1 MRSSPVKILLTTVAI
16 AAALAAC
23 QRRDDKAKP
32 AQPAP
37 APAAATVDGPLAYD
51 AKTPYATVKLTL
63 PEGVK
68 TAPGLRGALYDAG
81 VRELGQFAE
90 GAQADLS
97 EAGGGNRPYE
107 RTVTYSPGG
116 ETPRLI
122 SVARTNFEDTG
133 GAHPNVTYGG
143 VIWDKTAKRPL
154 GFADLFRAGP
164 DTSALDKALC
174 AAANAAK
181 QARSP
186 GSEPAT
192 LGGKMWTC
200 PKASATP
207 FILTPGSEPGK
218 IGGITFL
225 LDSYQ
230 IGPHSDGD
238 YWIALPQ
245 SAFRTLLA
253 PAYADQFGG
262 APVKAGDVTPTNG

>member
-1 MRSSPVKILLTTVAI
+1 MRSSPAKILLTTVAI

-23 QRRDDKAKP
+23 QRREDKAKP
-32 AQPAP
+32 AQPTP
-37 APAAATVDGPLAYD
+37 PPAAAVDGPLAYD

-68 TAPGLRGALYDAG
+68 TAPGLRGTLYDAG

-97 EAGGGNRPYE
+97 EAGGGDRPYE

-122 SVARTNFEDTG
+122 SLARTNFEDTG

-164 DTSALDKALC
+164 DTVALDKALC

-186 GSEPAT
+186 G
-192 LGGKMWTC
+192 
-200 PKASATP
+200 
-207 FILTPGSEPGK
+207 
-218 IGGITFL
+218 
-225 LDSYQ
+225 
-230 IGPHSDGD
+230 
-238 YWIALPQ
+238 
-245 SAFRTLLA
+245 
-253 PAYADQFGG
+253 
-262 APVKAGDVTPTNG
+262 